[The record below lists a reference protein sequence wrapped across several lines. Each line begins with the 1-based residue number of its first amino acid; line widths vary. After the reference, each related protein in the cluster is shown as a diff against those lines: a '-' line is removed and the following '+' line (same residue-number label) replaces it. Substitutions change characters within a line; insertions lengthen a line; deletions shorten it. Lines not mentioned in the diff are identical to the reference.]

1 VFLFFNGFACYKYN
15 DREMRLQQCIFLL
28 FRQITVNHDGI
39 LEMQLVFFKL
49 SDFFDEMKKAS

>member
-1 VFLFFNGFACYKYN
+1 
-15 DREMRLQQCIFLL
+15 MRLQQCIFLL